1 MDENEDSLQLT
12 FDIAREALKTQQELK
27 ASLENKASMLLVFA
41 GGILALL
48 MNAWNT
54 IINFPLIGQQII
66 LGGVVIFALSVIL
79 SLTVAWVKKYRVD
92 PNPYHL
98 AKNYVNRPESET
110 KLQLISNWSETWNV
124 NKVVIEQNALVLRIA
139 FGLQVVAF
147 LMLGVAFGLSIFL
160 R

>member
-1 MDENEDSLQLT
+1 MKIIDDSLQLS
-12 FDIAREALKTQQELK
+12 FDTAREALKTQQEQK
-27 ASLENKASMLLVFA
+27 VSLENKANMLLVFA

-54 IINFPLIGQQII
+54 IIQFPLISQQLIV
-66 LGGVVIFALSVIL
+66 GSVVIFSISVIL

-92 PNPYHL
+92 PNPYTL
-98 AKNYVNRPESET
+98 AKNYLNRPESET

-124 NKVVIEQNALVLRIA
+124 NKVVIEQNALLLRVA
-139 FGLQVVAF
+139 FGIQVIAF

-160 R
+160 K